1 MSAPR
6 LVSVGNVIVD
16 RSLRIPSLP
25 ERGGDVLARDVGTT
39 PGGAFNA
46 LVAAARQG
54 LSSAYGGAHGTG
66 PFGDRVRLALDAEGI
81 EVLQPPST
89 EADTGFDIALIDDE
103 GERTFVTVFGAEAA
117 LTSVGLAGIR
127 LGTGDLVHVS
137 GYGLL
142 ESSRAR
148 KHECTAARLLAPW
161 IAKIGTVHT
170 VLVDPGPLGA
180 DIPPDV
186 LSLVAG
192 RADWLSCNLR
202 EALLLSGAAD
212 AWGAAATLRRTWR
225 AVVIRLGPDGCLIAP
240 GSTVPD
246 SGVPGSVAPDGI
258 ELVPGFPVEAIDTS
272 GAGDAHTGAFLA
284 GLAAGESPTEA
295 ALRANACA
303 ALAVTRRG
311 PATAP
316 NADEVQALLDGD
328 AGGRWFRAAG
338 G

>member
-1 MSAPR
+1 M
-6 LVSVGNVIVD
+6 
-16 RSLRIPSLP
+16 
-25 ERGGDVLARDVGTT
+25 
-39 PGGAFNA
+39 
-46 LVAAARQG
+46 
-54 LSSAYGGAHGTG
+54 
-66 PFGDRVRLALDAEGI
+66 
-81 EVLQPPST
+81 
-89 EADTGFDIALIDDE
+89 
-103 GERTFVTVFGAEAA
+103 
-117 LTSVGLAGIR
+117 
-127 LGTGDLVHVS
+127 
-137 GYGLL
+137 
-142 ESSRAR
+142 
-148 KHECTAARLLAPW
+148 
-161 IAKIGTVHT
+161 
-170 VLVDPGPLGA
+170 LVDPGPFGA

-212 AWGAAATLRRTWR
+212 ARGAAAALRQTWR

-258 ELVPGFPVEAIDTS
+258 ELVPGFPVEAIDTG
-272 GAGDAHTGAFLA
+272 GAGDAHTGALLA

>member
-16 RSLRIPSLP
+16 RSLHIPSLP

-142 ESSRAR
+142 EGTNAR
-148 KHECTAARLLAPW
+148 KHECSAARS
-161 IAKIGTVHT
+161 
-170 VLVDPGPLGA
+170 VDSKNRDGA
-180 DIPPDV
+180 Y
-186 LSLVAG
+186 
-192 RADWLSCNLR
+192 
-202 EALLLSGAAD
+202 
-212 AWGAAATLRRTWR
+212 
-225 AVVIRLGPDGCLIAP
+225 
-240 GSTVPD
+240 
-246 SGVPGSVAPDGI
+246 
-258 ELVPGFPVEAIDTS
+258 
-272 GAGDAHTGAFLA
+272 GAGGSWSA
-284 GLAAGESPTEA
+284 
-295 ALRANACA
+295 
-303 ALAVTRRG
+303 RG
-311 PATAP
+311 
-316 NADEVQALLDGD
+316 
-328 AGGRWFRAAG
+328 
-338 G
+338 

>member
-16 RSLRIPSLP
+16 RSLHIPSLP

-142 ESSRAR
+142 ESTNAR
-148 KHECTAARLLAPW
+148 PLAPW

-186 LSLVAG
+186 LSLVAD

-212 AWGAAATLRRTWR
+212 AWGAAAALRRTWR

-284 GLAAGESPTEA
+284 GLAAGESPAEA

-311 PATAP
+311 SATAP

-328 AGGRWFRAAG
+328 AGGRAFRAAG

>member
-1 MSAPR
+1 
-6 LVSVGNVIVD
+6 
-16 RSLRIPSLP
+16 
-25 ERGGDVLARDVGTT
+25 
-39 PGGAFNA
+39 
-46 LVAAARQG
+46 
-54 LSSAYGGAHGTG
+54 
-66 PFGDRVRLALDAEGI
+66 
-81 EVLQPPST
+81 
-89 EADTGFDIALIDDE
+89 
-103 GERTFVTVFGAEAA
+103 
-117 LTSVGLAGIR
+117 
-127 LGTGDLVHVS
+127 
-137 GYGLL
+137 
-142 ESSRAR
+142 
-148 KHECTAARLLAPW
+148 
-161 IAKIGTVHT
+161 

-212 AWGAAATLRRTWR
+212 ARGAAAALRQTWR

-240 GSTVPD
+240 GSTVPG
-246 SGVPGSVAPDGI
+246 STVPGSVVPGPVAPDGI

-311 PATAP
+311 SATAP

-328 AGGRWFRAAG
+328 AGGRAFRAAG

>member
-25 ERGGDVLARDVGTT
+25 ERGGDVLARDVGTA
-39 PGGAFNA
+39 PGGAFNT
-46 LVAAARQG
+46 LVAASRQG

-142 ESSRAR
+142 ESTNAR
-148 KHECTAARLLAPW
+148 PLAPW

-212 AWGAAATLRRTWR
+212 ARGAAAALRQSWR

-240 GSTVPD
+240 GSVA
-246 SGVPGSVAPDGI
+246 PGPVAPDGI

-311 PATAP
+311 SATAP

-328 AGGRWFRAAG
+328 AGGRAFRAAG

>member
-1 MSAPR
+1 M
-6 LVSVGNVIVD
+6 
-16 RSLRIPSLP
+16 
-25 ERGGDVLARDVGTT
+25 
-39 PGGAFNA
+39 
-46 LVAAARQG
+46 
-54 LSSAYGGAHGTG
+54 
-66 PFGDRVRLALDAEGI
+66 
-81 EVLQPPST
+81 
-89 EADTGFDIALIDDE
+89 
-103 GERTFVTVFGAEAA
+103 
-117 LTSVGLAGIR
+117 
-127 LGTGDLVHVS
+127 
-137 GYGLL
+137 
-142 ESSRAR
+142 
-148 KHECTAARLLAPW
+148 
-161 IAKIGTVHT
+161 
-170 VLVDPGPLGA
+170 LVDPGPFGA

-212 AWGAAATLRRTWR
+212 ARGAAAALRQTWR

-240 GSTVPD
+240 GSV
-246 SGVPGSVAPDGI
+246 VPGPVAPDGI

-311 PATAP
+311 SATAP
-316 NADEVQALLDGD
+316 NAYEVQALLDGD
-328 AGGRWFRAAG
+328 AGGRAFRAAG

>member
-1 MSAPR
+1 M
-6 LVSVGNVIVD
+6 
-16 RSLRIPSLP
+16 
-25 ERGGDVLARDVGTT
+25 
-39 PGGAFNA
+39 
-46 LVAAARQG
+46 
-54 LSSAYGGAHGTG
+54 
-66 PFGDRVRLALDAEGI
+66 
-81 EVLQPPST
+81 
-89 EADTGFDIALIDDE
+89 
-103 GERTFVTVFGAEAA
+103 
-117 LTSVGLAGIR
+117 
-127 LGTGDLVHVS
+127 
-137 GYGLL
+137 
-142 ESSRAR
+142 
-148 KHECTAARLLAPW
+148 
-161 IAKIGTVHT
+161 
-170 VLVDPGPLGA
+170 LVDPGPLGA

-212 AWGAAATLRRTWR
+212 ARGAAAALRQSWR

-272 GAGDAHTGAFLA
+272 GAGDLHTGAFLA

-328 AGGRWFRAAG
+328 AGGRAFRAASG
-338 G
+338 SAASRRRTR

>member
-1 MSAPR
+1 M
-6 LVSVGNVIVD
+6 
-16 RSLRIPSLP
+16 
-25 ERGGDVLARDVGTT
+25 
-39 PGGAFNA
+39 
-46 LVAAARQG
+46 
-54 LSSAYGGAHGTG
+54 
-66 PFGDRVRLALDAEGI
+66 
-81 EVLQPPST
+81 
-89 EADTGFDIALIDDE
+89 
-103 GERTFVTVFGAEAA
+103 
-117 LTSVGLAGIR
+117 
-127 LGTGDLVHVS
+127 
-137 GYGLL
+137 
-142 ESSRAR
+142 
-148 KHECTAARLLAPW
+148 
-161 IAKIGTVHT
+161 
-170 VLVDPGPLGA
+170 LVDPGPLGA

-186 LSLVAG
+186 LSLVAA

-240 GSTVPD
+240 GSV
-246 SGVPGSVAPDGI
+246 VPGPVAPDGI

-272 GAGDAHTGAFLA
+272 GAGDAHTGALLA

-311 PATAP
+311 SATAP

-328 AGGRWFRAAG
+328 AGGRAFRAAG

>member
-16 RSLRIPSLP
+16 RSLHIPSLP

-142 ESSRAR
+142 ES
-148 KHECTAARLLAPW
+148 TNARLLGCSLRGSQKSGRCIRCWLILVRSGLTSRPTCFPSSPDAP
-161 IAKIGTVHT
+161 T
-170 VLVDPGPLGA
+170 
-180 DIPPDV
+180 
-186 LSLVAG
+186 
-192 RADWLSCNLR
+192 
-202 EALLLSGAAD
+202 
-212 AWGAAATLRRTWR
+212 
-225 AVVIRLGPDGCLIAP
+225 
-240 GSTVPD
+240 
-246 SGVPGSVAPDGI
+246 GSVA
-258 ELVPGFPVEAIDTS
+258 T
-272 GAGDAHTGAFLA
+272 
-284 GLAAGESPTEA
+284 
-295 ALRANACA
+295 C
-303 ALAVTRRG
+303 
-311 PATAP
+311 
-316 NADEVQALLDGD
+316 
-328 AGGRWFRAAG
+328 GRLSC
-338 G
+338 